1 MKERSVQP
9 ENCEDIEGNVQD
21 GRSDELDPF
30 SFINENGHQ
39 EKDGGV
45 LEVGYAKKESC
56 QDREQEGAYAG
67 TG

>member
-21 GRSDELDPF
+21 GRSDELNPF
-30 SFINENGHQ
+30 SFIYENWHQ

-45 LEVGYAKKESC
+45 FEIGYAK
-56 QDREQEGAYAG
+56 
-67 TG
+67 